1 MADKPSFLIGIDET
15 PEEKEIT
22 DVLRD
27 EPLTPEEKLDDKS
40 QDKPTAPAGD
50 TANDSGAPADGAD
63 GKPAAGT
70 DAGAGTDVPD
80 DGSAGAGD
88 VKPVA
93 PVDGDKKPDAKAPE
107 ETPEQAAA
115 RQVNLKFGTFK
126 SAEDAEAAFKEMQR
140 TLTKLSQN
148 KQPQPGQSADQKA
161 QDNLSKFTQLAKSQP
176 LVDVKLPKSEDY
188 RLDNGNF
195 DLDGYGR
202 DLVRN
207 VVMSIQQSLI
217 GGQLGAMQ
225 FGLLQEAMGQDF
237 QEARG
242 AQEHTQKAAS
252 VEQKILT
259 TYPIFKTNTQA
270 SDLLETTIYGEVAKR
285 AAAAAKA
292 GKEPEPLSEEDFL
305 KIAETLVKNLNIP
318 VAPQSEDAA
327 DAVHRSP
334 TMQPTGS
341 PRLTGVDADID
352 AMMQVK
358 SKSGSIF

>member
-1 MADKPSFLIGIDET
+1 MADKPSFLIGVDET
-15 PEEKEIT
+15 PAEAEIT

-27 EPLTPEEKLDDKS
+27 EPIAEDKNENNDNPTPS
-40 QDKPTAPAGD
+40 AGD
-50 TANDSGAPADGAD
+50 TPDAPVVPADGSGSEPTPGA
-63 GKPAAGT
+63 
-70 DAGAGTDVPD
+70 DAGAGSDVPA
-80 DGSAGAGD
+80 DGDASAG
-88 VKPVA
+88 
-93 PVDGDKKPDAKAPE
+93 GDKSDTPTDGGTPADKKAPE

-148 KQPQPGQSADQKA
+148 KQTTPQPGQQPGSQP
-161 QDNLSKFTQLAKSQP
+161 QDNLSKFSQLAKTQP
-176 LVDVKLPKSEDY
+176 LVDVKLPKSELYKFD
-188 RLDNGNF
+188 DGSI
-195 DLDGYGR
+195 DLDGYSR

-225 FGLLQEAMGQDF
+225 FCLLQEAMGQDF

-242 AQEHTQKAAS
+242 AQEHTAKAAT

-285 AAAAAKA
+285 NAAAQKA
-292 GKEPEPLSEEDFL
+292 GKEPEPLTEEDFMKL
-305 KIAETLVKNLNIP
+305 AETLVKNLNIP
-318 VAPQSEDAA
+318 VAPQVEDTA
-327 DAVHRSP
+327 DTPHRSP
-334 TMQPTGS
+334 TMQPTGA
-341 PRLTGVDADID
+341 PRLSGVDADID
-352 AMMQVK
+352 GMMRVK